1 MVGGR
6 HFRRGLHAHPA
17 QSRVHIVHD
26 GLLTRGSRFAVG
38 HACLYLPGQVVID
51 LKKEVAQLMDGSGQ
65 VRIFK
70 QADDAGLL
78 GDVIRKTDLA
88 TGILLEDV
96 LFAGIKL
103 ALVTDG
109 GLHLG
114 LFKRNVDRVL
124 GAPALA

>member
-78 GDVIRKTDLA
+78 GDVISKTDLA
-88 TGILLEDV
+88 TGVLTERAAIIQRGGFILDKVVPRFVSTLADV
-96 LFAGIKL
+96 
-103 ALVTDG
+103 
-109 GLHLG
+109 
-114 LFKRNVDRVL
+114 
-124 GAPALA
+124 